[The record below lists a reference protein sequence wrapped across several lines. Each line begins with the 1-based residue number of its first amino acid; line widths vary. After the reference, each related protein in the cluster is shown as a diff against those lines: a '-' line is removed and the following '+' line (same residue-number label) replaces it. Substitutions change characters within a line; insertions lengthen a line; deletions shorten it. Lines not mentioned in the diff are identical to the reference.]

1 MNHLHFYGNHIRKT
15 MINSAGNQY
24 NLEHADIFKNNKFKK
39 KKKPIALY
47 GHRVQ
52 ILIKI

>member
-1 MNHLHFYGNHIRKT
+1 

-39 KKKPIALY
+39 KKKTITLY
-47 GHRVQ
+47 GHRVHVQ

>member
-1 MNHLHFYGNHIRKT
+1 

-24 NLEHADIFKNNKFKK
+24 NLEHADIFKNNKFQKK
-39 KKKPIALY
+39 KKITLY
-47 GHRVQ
+47 GHRVHVQ